1 MISFVPHRPKPFG
14 SADISSSLLSETR
27 GFRSG
32 WAAVAKARKART
44 GGNERR
50 RAREKNVRAPEPPES
65 RLPSGCGFSSTP
77 PRSEA
82 SRETRNSRGSRG
94 LDARAAYLLV
104 QPEAMRL
111 VRSVH
116 DVLQVFPHELEELL
130 EHLLN
135 LGLLERPH
143 DAPGSRAPRRASS
156 RAWAADWVARKT
168 TTRPRSR
175 DLVGERAGYARSRV
189 RRTEAAAVR
198 KCRRRSNVRPIPAIC
213 GRFDMKERGET
224 FERGLR
230 ALIPCGRAQATM
242 AAAGI
247 AGGRITAGAG
257 SNLLGQQAADRNQDA
272 TVYVGNLDLQVR
284 AKSGNKPS
292 PKSEIRTNDR
302 RGLRGPIVTSAAGR
316 TALVCSSS
324 SVPGALR
331 RCAIAR

>member
-27 GFRSG
+27 GLGSG
-32 WAAVAKARKART
+32 VSAGMAKKARAGEKP
-44 GGNERR
+44 RR
-50 RAREKNVRAPEPPES
+50 RARKKNVRSPVSAS
-65 RLPSGCGFSSTP
+65 AIGCGFSSTP

-82 SRETRNSRGSRG
+82 SRETRVSSGSRGS
-94 LDARAAYLLV
+94 DARATYLLV
-104 QPEAMRL
+104 QPEAVRL
-111 VRSVH
+111 VRSVY
-116 DVLQVFPHELEELL
+116 DVLQVLPHELEELL

-143 DAPGSRAPRRASS
+143 DAPGSHAPRRASS

-168 TTRPRSR
+168 MTRPRAR

-198 KCRRRSNVRPIPAIC
+198 KCRRRSNVRPIPAFC
-213 GRFDMKERGET
+213 GRFQRGET

>member
-1 MISFVPHRPKPFG
+1 M
-14 SADISSSLLSETR
+14 
-27 GFRSG
+27 
-32 WAAVAKARKART
+32 
-44 GGNERR
+44 
-50 RAREKNVRAPEPPES
+50 
-65 RLPSGCGFSSTP
+65 
-77 PRSEA
+77 
-82 SRETRNSRGSRG
+82 
-94 LDARAAYLLV
+94 DARAAYLLV

-143 DAPGSRAPRRASS
+143 DAPGSHAPRRASS

-168 TTRPRSR
+168 ATRPRSR

-213 GRFDMKERGET
+213 GRFDVKERGET

-302 RGLRGPIVTSAAGR
+302 RGSADPSSRAPPDEPRSCARLRQFQARFGDARSPADPRRFRVFPLSLHSRTRSPRRCCGRSSCRLGRWRTCTSPR
-316 TALVCSSS
+316 TA
-324 SVPGALR
+324 
-331 RCAIAR
+331 

>member
-143 DAPGSRAPRRASS
+143 DAPGSHAPRRASS

-175 DLVGERAGYARSRV
+175 ALVGERAGYARSRV

-198 KCRRRSNVRPIPAIC
+198 KCRRRSNVRPIPAFC
-213 GRFDMKERGET
+213 GRFQRGET

>member
-27 GFRSG
+27 GIESG

-44 GGNERR
+44 GGNER

-143 DAPGSRAPRRASS
+143 DAPGSRAPRRAFA

-168 TTRPRSR
+168 MTRPRAR

-292 PKSEIRTNDR
+292 RKSEIRTNDR

-316 TALVCSSS
+316 TALV
-324 SVPGALR
+324 
-331 RCAIAR
+331 